1 MFAKPNNPI
10 PHNSKRGAK
19 NGGAVDHFAFIC
31 AIIIIGL
38 GIIQLFM
45 PIFAA
50 PLTGLDNGIGSQIIG
65 LLWSLLGGLLAVG
78 GILRVRVL
86 TIFAA
91 EFLLLL
97 GLAALIL
104 IFIRQVE
111 PIALLVH
118 GAVAFVGLI
127 NSGLARLVD
136 KAEIK
141 RELVIAREIEKAHT
155 IEKGKEEGNNASANF
170 GP

>member
-1 MFAKPNNPI
+1 
-10 PHNSKRGAK
+10 
-19 NGGAVDHFAFIC
+19 
-31 AIIIIGL
+31 
-38 GIIQLFM
+38 M

-97 GLAALIL
+97 GLTALIL
-104 IFIRQVE
+104 IFIRQIE

-155 IEKGKEEGNNASANF
+155 IEKGKEEDNNASAKF

>member
-1 MFAKPNNPI
+1 
-10 PHNSKRGAK
+10 
-19 NGGAVDHFAFIC
+19 
-31 AIIIIGL
+31 
-38 GIIQLFM
+38 M

-97 GLAALIL
+97 GLTALIL
-104 IFIRQVE
+104 IFIRQIE

-155 IEKGKEEGNNASANF
+155 IEKGKEEDNNASANF